1 MIEFFYEWNIFER
14 DGKQLF
20 IIKSKFIILNLF
32 VLLLYYQAVSV
43 SECLLVIVLTG
54 FF

>member
-1 MIEFFYEWNIFER
+1 MNETFSNGMESNYLKLNR
-14 DGKQLF
+14 
-20 IIKSKFIILNLF
+20 NLF
-32 VLLLYYQAVSV
+32 FFNLCVLLLYYQAVSV